1 MRVVFLEILK
11 AFDKV
16 WHKGIIFKLKQNGI
30 PGKMYSALSDFL
42 KDRRQSVILN
52 GQVSS
57 GTGVNAGVPQVS
69 ILGLPL
75 FLVYVNDLVDGLPS
89 NANDTSLFPVIYD
102 VATSADQLNND
113 LYQIN
118 LWAFQWKM
126 SFNTD
131 PSKKPQ

>member
-1 MRVVFLEILK
+1 M
-11 AFDKV
+11 
-16 WHKGIIFKLKQNGI
+16 
-30 PGKMYSALSDFL
+30 
-42 KDRRQSVILN
+42 
-52 GQVSS
+52 
-57 GTGVNAGVPQVS
+57 NAGVPQVS

-102 VATSADQLNND
+102 VATSANQLNND

-131 PSKKPQ
+131 PSQKPQ